1 MIKKILL
8 TVFFVAGCFL
18 SNAQTEDPPLA
29 DKGKVVTET
38 TEEDEQLSIYPNPAS
53 SFIVVN
59 NSFKTVIQLSVYNI
73 IGDVVISRS
82 VASGSE
88 DIDISQLASGIY
100 ILAYNDGEAVETLR
114 LVKT

>member
-8 TVFFVAGCFL
+8 TGFFVAGCFF
-18 SNAQTEDPPLA
+18 SNAQNEEPPLA
-29 DKGKVVTET
+29 HNGKVLTET
-38 TEEDEQLSIYPNPAS
+38 TEEDELSIYPNPAS

-59 NSFKTVIQLSVYNI
+59 NSFKTVVQLSVYNI

-100 ILAYNDGEAVETLR
+100 ILAYNDGEEVETLR